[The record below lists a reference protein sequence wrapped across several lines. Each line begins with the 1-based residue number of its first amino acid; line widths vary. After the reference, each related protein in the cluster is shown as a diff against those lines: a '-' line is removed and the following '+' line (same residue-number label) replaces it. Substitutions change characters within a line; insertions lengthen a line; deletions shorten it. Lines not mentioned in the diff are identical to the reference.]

1 MGARVGVIFFCFF
14 LVVFLLLLILL
25 FIGVSE
31 NLVRYLWLSL
41 VSLIY
46 LLVGSSFV
54 LVLFLTPLAL
64 RHLYGQSSNIVLLS
78 LTKPLYAAM
87 LFSVLPLQ
95 LVVLA
100 TVCVLLKYLPETGL
114 QWFTMRGRYFLFFR
128 LTNLLYVG
136 VIVYVYMR
144 RLTTMNL
151 LVLVLRLPVTVQ
163 GFLKGSLRS
172 CGPGSL
178 LPWVF
183 LSMFLLFILNLLV
196 VDVSVAPGGVQ
207 ESTIMMGGLFI

>member
-1 MGARVGVIFFCFF
+1 MGARVGVIFFYFF
-14 LVVFLLLLILL
+14 LLVVFLLLLILL

-31 NLVRYLWLSL
+31 NLVGYLWLSL

-100 TVCVLLKYLPETGL
+100 TVCILLKYLPETGL
-114 QWFTMRGRYFLFFR
+114 QWFTMRGGYFLFFR

-136 VIVYVYMR
+136 AIVYVT
-144 RLTTMNL
+144 LACEDANSK
-151 LVLVLRLPVTVQ
+151 LVDVVTV
-163 GFLKGSLRS
+163 GKTCFRFRS
-172 CGPGSL
+172 
-178 LPWVF
+178 
-183 LSMFLLFILNLLV
+183 
-196 VDVSVAPGGVQ
+196 
-207 ESTIMMGGLFI
+207 

>member
-1 MGARVGVIFFCFF
+1 VL
-14 LVVFLLLLILL
+14 LVLL
-25 FIGVSE
+25 FIRVSE
-31 NLVRYLWLSL
+31 NLVGYLWLSL

-46 LLVGSSFV
+46 LLVGSSLV

-64 RHLYGQSSNIVLLS
+64 GHLYGQSSNIVLLS

-87 LFSVLPLQ
+87 IFSVLPLQ
-95 LVVLA
+95 LVVVA
-100 TVCVLLKYLPETGL
+100 TVCILLKYLPETGL
-114 QWFTMRGRYFLFFR
+114 QWFTMGGGYFLFFGFS
-128 LTNLLYVG
+128 NLLYVA

-151 LVLVLRLPVTVQ
+151 LVLVLRLPITVQ
-163 GFLKGSLRS
+163 GFLKSSLRS
-172 CGPGSL
+172 CRPGSL

-196 VDVSVAPGGVQ
+196 VDVSATPRGVQ
-207 ESTIMMGGLFI
+207 ESTVTMRGLFI

>member
-1 MGARVGVIFFCFF
+1 M
-14 LVVFLLLLILL
+14 
-25 FIGVSE
+25 SE

-100 TVCVLLKYLPETGL
+100 TVCILLKYLPETGL
-114 QWFTMRGRYFLFFR
+114 QWFTMGGGYFLFFR
-128 LTNLLYVG
+128 LTNLLYAG

-163 GFLKGSLRS
+163 GYLKGSLRS

-196 VDVSVAPGGVQ
+196 VDVSVTPGGVQ
-207 ESTIMMGGLFI
+207 ESTVMMGGLFI